1 MRQKVDIMKGGSIT
15 QHTANP
21 PSIFWR
27 APQKNICLVV
37 FLKSLKAG
45 NVITLHMFLRSFH
58 YHDKGKA
65 GLDLKIDDEWHK
77 GQIQKGIRNASTNRK
92 TAGG

>member
-27 APQKNICLVV
+27 APQKNICLDV

-45 NVITLHMFLRSFH
+45 NVITLDVFLRSFH
-58 YHDKGKA
+58 YHEEGKA
-65 GLDLKIDDEWHK
+65 GLYLKIDDDWHE
-77 GQIQKGIRNASTNRK
+77 GPTQKGIRNASTNRK
-92 TAGG
+92 TTGG